1 MEDYEILKK
10 YFIDKEKENLKLKEE
25 LELLKSKV
33 DFSSDVKTNKSQ
45 IIESRNVTEIP
56 VRVQSD
62 MNFYSSIFLENIEN
76 KLEENQSDN
85 QNLNFLSKSLV
96 LNKGREKSSQ
106 INFNNGILKE
116 ELNVNLPNT
125 QLRDTISKS
134 FEIFKNQTNNH
145 IQLQNKEN
153 TPTPVIYNS
162 LISKVIY
169 NLLISKRKLIV
180 VLYLAITEK
189 TKKTARIKII
199 YYNQTTM

>member
-56 VRVQSD
+56 LRVQSD

-106 INFNNGILKE
+106 INFNNGIFKE
-116 ELNVNLPNT
+116 ELNVDLPNT

-134 FEIFKNQTNNH
+134 FEIFKNQTNNQ
-145 IQLQNKEN
+145 IQIQNKEN

-180 VLYLAITEK
+180 VLYLAITKK

>member
-25 LELLKSKV
+25 LDLLKSKV
-33 DFSSDVKTNKSQ
+33 DLSSDLKTNKSQ

-62 MNFYSSIFLENIEN
+62 MNFYSSIFFENIEN

-85 QNLNFLSKSLV
+85 QNINFLSKSLV

-106 INFNNGILKE
+106 INFNNGIFKD

-125 QLRDTISKS
+125 QLRDTMSIIPKTKS
-134 FEIFKNQTNNH
+134 FEILKNQTNSQ
-145 IQLQNKEN
+145 IQLQSKEN

-162 LISKVIY
+162 LASKV
-169 NLLISKRKLIV
+169 V
-180 VLYLAITEK
+180 
-189 TKKTARIKII
+189 
-199 YYNQTTM
+199 

>member
-33 DFSSDVKTNKSQ
+33 DLSSDVKSNKSQ

-106 INFNNGILKE
+106 INFNNGIIKE

-134 FEIFKNQTNNH
+134 FEIFKNQTNNN

-180 VLYLAITEK
+180 VLYLAITKK

-199 YYNQTTM
+199 YYNQTRM

>member
-25 LELLKSKV
+25 LDLLKSKV
-33 DFSSDVKTNKSQ
+33 DLSSDLKTNKSQ

-62 MNFYSSIFLENIEN
+62 MNFYSSIFFENIEN

-85 QNLNFLSKSLV
+85 QNINFLSKSLV

-106 INFNNGILKE
+106 INFYNGIFKD

-125 QLRDTISKS
+125 QLRDTMSIIPKTKS
-134 FEIFKNQTNNH
+134 FEILKNQTNSQ
-145 IQLQNKEN
+145 IQLQSKEN

-162 LISKVIY
+162 LASKV
-169 NLLISKRKLIV
+169 V
-180 VLYLAITEK
+180 
-189 TKKTARIKII
+189 
-199 YYNQTTM
+199 